1 MVVLAPKLGIKE
13 NRLDSMPG
21 GCDSLFK
28 GYFATFLQVHFVCLK
43 ESTSET
49 RKKII
54 YFTSIAF
61 FILEINLIFAG
72 IQMS

>member
-49 RKKII
+49 RKKN
-54 YFTSIAF
+54 YLFHFNSVF
-61 FILEINLIFAG
+61 HSWDKSYLCRY
-72 IQMS
+72 